1 MACTTTLFKS
11 HMELL
16 EKMQNSPSPKPN
28 DGLTS
33 QAKREVFE
41 GVLSALAKKFYKPEL
56 LENGWY
62 EAVANHRPIV
72 EGAPTLE
79 AFEQAV
85 TALLQNL
92 KTSHIGFFHQ
102 SARRASSRAAL
113 SATYL
118 SDETAHGS
126 RWIFQDVHDGGAA
139 ALAGIQP
146 GDILLRLDDKEII
159 PPEHPVF
166 PMGSTSKLDIVAS
179 DDSKRTVTVDV
190 SKPKGKKLHFVEP
203 TLVQSKIV
211 GDGVG
216 YLKVAMFP
224 GMIGVDVANEI
235 SKAAVS
241 LGKIKGLI
249 IDLRGNTGGGAG
261 ALRLMSLLTPE
272 KIPVGFAPG
281 KRWAERDLDKEKLAF
296 PRFGS
301 IPSSKKAL
309 WLLALRYLPS
319 LITKSPVVLE
329 SEGYGPQPFQGNVV
343 LLVDRH
349 TASAAEMVTIF
360 AKENRLATIVGEKTA
375 GRLLSATS
383 VKVGHGFRL
392 ALPTGAYYTW
402 NGTALEGAPIEPDV
416 LCEFDWQASRSGS
429 DPQFD
434 KALHIVNET
443 VSLRT

>member
-1 MACTTTLFKS
+1 MPNSTS
-11 HMELL
+11 PEL
-16 EKMQNSPSPKPN
+16 KN
-28 DGLTS
+28 GLTS
-33 QAKREVFE
+33 QAKHEVFE

-56 LENGWY
+56 LENGWH
-62 EAVANHRPIV
+62 EAVANHRAKI

-79 AFEQAV
+79 EFEQAV

-92 KTSHIGFFHQ
+92 KASHVGFFHQ

-118 SDETAHGS
+118 ADETTHGY

-139 ALAGIQP
+139 ALAGVQP
-146 GDILLRLDDKEII
+146 GDILLRLDDKEIT

-166 PMGSTSKLDIVAS
+166 PMGATSKLNVVAS
-179 DDSKRTVTVDV
+179 DDRERTVVVEV

-211 GDGVG
+211 GERIG

-224 GMIGVDVANEI
+224 GMIGVEVANEI
-235 SKAAVS
+235 SKAIS
-241 LGKIKGLI
+241 DLGKVKGLI

-281 KRWAERDLDKEKLAF
+281 KRWAGRDLDREKLAF

-319 LITKSPVVLE
+319 LITKSPIVLE
-329 SEGYGPQPFQGNVV
+329 SEGHGPRSYQGNIV

-360 AKENRLATIVGEKTA
+360 AKENKLATIVGEKTA

-402 NGTALEGAPIEPDV
+402 NGTALEGSPIEPDV
-416 LCEFDWQASRSGS
+416 ISEFDWKERRRGN
-429 DPQFD
+429 DRQFD
-434 KALHIVNET
+434 TALKT
-443 VSLRT
+443 VSSEA

>member
-1 MACTTTLFKS
+1 MACTITRFKS
-11 HMELL
+11 HMEPL
-16 EKMQNSPSPKPN
+16 EKMQNSPSPALN

-33 QAKREVFE
+33 KAKQEIFE

-56 LENGWY
+56 LENGWH
-62 EAVANHRPIV
+62 EAVATHRPII
-72 EGAPTLE
+72 EGAATPE

-92 KTSHIGFFHQ
+92 NTSHVGFFHQ

-118 SDETAHGS
+118 ADETTYGH
-126 RWIFQDVHDGGAA
+126 RWIFQDVHEGGAA

-166 PMGSTSKLDIVAS
+166 PMGSTSKLNVVAS
-179 DDSKRTVTVDV
+179 DDRERTVVVAV

-211 GDGVG
+211 GERIG

-235 SKAAVS
+235 SKAIS
-241 LGKIKGLI
+241 GLGKVKGLI

-281 KRWAERDLDKEKLAF
+281 KRWAGRDLDREKLAF

-319 LITKSPVVLE
+319 IITKSPIVLE
-329 SEGYGPQPFQGNVV
+329 SEGTRFAIISREHVV

-360 AKENRLATIVGEKTA
+360 RERKQVGNYRGRKNRGKTPICDFRESRA
-375 GRLLSATS
+375 RLST
-383 VKVGHGFRL
+383 R
-392 ALPTGAYYTW
+392 
-402 NGTALEGAPIEPDV
+402 APDGC
-416 LCEFDWQASRSGS
+416 L
-429 DPQFD
+429 
-434 KALHIVNET
+434 LHVERHC
-443 VSLRT
+443 S

>member
-1 MACTTTLFKS
+1 MACTITPFKS

-16 EKMQNSPSPKPN
+16 EKMQNSPSPKLN

-33 QAKREVFE
+33 KAKHEVFE
-41 GVLSALAKKFYKPEL
+41 GVLSALGKKFYKPEL
-56 LENGWY
+56 LENGWH
-62 EAVANHRPIV
+62 EAVASHRPIV
-72 EGAPTLE
+72 EGALTLE

-85 TALLQNL
+85 TALLQTLN
-92 KTSHIGFFHQ
+92 TSHVGFFHQ

-118 SDETAHGS
+118 ADETAHGQ

-166 PMGSTSKLDIVAS
+166 PMGMTSTLNIVAS
-179 DDSKRTVTVDV
+179 GDSERTVTVDV

-203 TLVQSKIV
+203 ALVQSQIL
-211 GDGVG
+211 GGGIG

-224 GMIGVDVANEI
+224 GMIGVEVANEI
-235 SKAAVS
+235 SKAVVG

-281 KRWAERDLDKEKLAF
+281 KRWVGRDLDKEKLAF

-319 LITKSPVVLE
+319 LITKSPIVLE
-329 SEGYGPQPFQGNVV
+329 SEGHGPRSYQGNVV

-360 AKENRLATIVGEKTA
+360 AKENKLATIVGEKTA

-402 NGTALEGAPIEPDV
+402 NGTALEGSPIEPDV
-416 LCEFDWQASRSGS
+416 LSEFDWRDRRLGNDRQLDMAL
-429 DPQFD
+429 
-434 KALHIVNET
+434 KA
-443 VSLRT
+443 VSTKI

>member
-1 MACTTTLFKS
+1 MP
-11 HMELL
+11 
-16 EKMQNSPSPKPN
+16 NSPSPELHN
-28 DGLTS
+28 GLTS
-33 QAKREVFE
+33 KAKHEVFE
-41 GVLSALAKKFYKPEL
+41 GVLSALTKKFYKPEL
-56 LENGWY
+56 LENGWH
-62 EAVANHRPIV
+62 EAVANHRATI
-72 EGAPTLE
+72 EGATTLE
-79 AFEQAV
+79 DFERAV

-92 KTSHIGFFHQ
+92 KTSHVGFFHQ

-118 SDETAHGS
+118 ADKTSHGS

-146 GDILLRLDDKEII
+146 GDILLRLDDKDII
-159 PPEHPVF
+159 PPEHPLF
-166 PMGSTSKLDIVAS
+166 PMGATSKLNVVAS
-179 DDSKRTVTVDV
+179 DDSERTIVVEV

-211 GDGVG
+211 GERIG

-235 SKAAVS
+235 STAIS
-241 LGKIKGLI
+241 GLGKIKGLI
-249 IDLRGNTGGGAG
+249 VDLRGNTGGGVG

-281 KRWAERDLDKEKLAF
+281 KRWAGRDLDKEKLAF

-319 LITKSPVVLE
+319 LINKSPIVLE
-329 SEGYGPQPFQGNVV
+329 SEGYGPHSYQGNVA

-360 AKENRLATIVGEKTA
+360 AKENKLATIVGEKTA

-402 NGTALEGAPIEPDV
+402 NGTALEGSPIEPDV
-416 LCEFDWQASRSGS
+416 VIEFDWQERRRGN
-429 DPQFD
+429 DRQFD
-434 KALHIVNET
+434 TALKT
-443 VSLRT
+443 LSADA

>member
-1 MACTTTLFKS
+1 MKNF
-11 HMELL
+11 
-16 EKMQNSPSPKPN
+16 PSTKLN

-33 QAKREVFE
+33 KAKHEVFE

-56 LENGWY
+56 LQNGWH
-62 EAVANHRPIV
+62 EEVANHRPII

-92 KTSHIGFFHQ
+92 KTSHVGFFHR

-118 SDETAHGS
+118 ADETSRGT
-126 RWIFQDVHDGGAA
+126 RWIFQDVHHGGAA

-166 PMGSTSKLDIVAS
+166 PMGTTSKLNIVAS
-179 DDSKRTVTVDV
+179 DDMDRTISVDV
-190 SKPKGKKLHFVEP
+190 SKPSGKKLHFVEP

-211 GDGVG
+211 GDGIG

-235 SKAAVS
+235 TKAVVG
-241 LGKIKGLI
+241 LGKIRGLI

-281 KRWAERDLDKEKLAF
+281 KRWAGKDLAREKNKF

-301 IPSSKKAL
+301 IPSSKKTL
-309 WLLALRYLPS
+309 WLLALRYVPS
-319 LITKSPVVLE
+319 LITKSPIVLE
-329 SEGYGPQPFQGNVV
+329 SEGHGPQSYQGNIV

-360 AKENRLATIVGEKTA
+360 AKENKLATIVGEKTA

-402 NGTALEGAPIEPDV
+402 NGTALEGSPIEPDV
-416 LCEFDWQASRSGS
+416 VVEFDWQDRKRGN
-429 DPQFD
+429 DRQFD
-434 KALHIVNET
+434 AALKA
-443 VSLRT
+443 VSA

>member
-1 MACTTTLFKS
+1 MACTTTPFKS
-11 HMELL
+11 NMELL
-16 EKMQNSPSPKPN
+16 EKMQNSPFPGMN

-33 QAKREVFE
+33 KTKHEVFE
-41 GVLSALAKKFYKPEL
+41 GVLSALNKKFYKPEL
-56 LENGWY
+56 LGNGWH
-62 EAVANHRPIV
+62 EAVANHRATI

-92 KTSHIGFFHQ
+92 KTSHVGFFHQ

-118 SDETAHGS
+118 ADETAHGP

-146 GDILLRLDDKEII
+146 GDILLRLDDQEIN

-166 PMGSTSKLDIVAS
+166 PMGATSKLNIVAS
-179 DDSKRTVTVDV
+179 DDRERTITVNV
-190 SKPKGKKLHFVEP
+190 SKSKGKKLQFVEP

-211 GDGVG
+211 ADGVG

-235 SKAAVS
+235 SKAVVS
-241 LGKIKGLI
+241 LGKIRGLI

-272 KIPVGFAPG
+272 KVPVGFAPG
-281 KRWAERDLDKEKLAF
+281 KRWAGRDLAKEKISF
-296 PRFGS
+296 PRFGN
-301 IPSSKKAL
+301 IPASKKTL

-319 LITKSPVVLE
+319 LITKSPIVLE
-329 SEGYGPQPFQGNVV
+329 SEGYGPEPYQGNVV

-360 AKENRLATIVGEKTA
+360 AKENRLATIVGERTA

-402 NGTALEGAPIEPDV
+402 KGTALEGSPIEPDV
-416 LCEFDWQASRSGS
+416 VSEFDWQDRRRGPDRQLAT
-429 DPQFD
+429 
-434 KALHIVNET
+434 ALKT
-443 VSLRT
+443 VSTGISM

>member
-1 MACTTTLFKS
+1 
-11 HMELL
+11 MERL
-16 EKMQNSPSPKPN
+16 EKMPISPSPELN
-28 DGLTS
+28 NGLTS
-33 QAKREVFE
+33 KAKQEVFE
-41 GVLSALAKKFYKPEL
+41 GVLSALTKKFYKPEL
-56 LENGWY
+56 LENGWH
-62 EAVANHRPIV
+62 EAVANHRATI
-72 EGAPTLE
+72 EGALTLE
-79 AFEQAV
+79 EFEQAV

-92 KTSHIGFFHQ
+92 KTSHVGFFHQ

-118 SDETAHGS
+118 ADETTHGS

-166 PMGSTSKLDIVAS
+166 PMGSTSKLNVVAS
-179 DDSKRTVTVDV
+179 DDRERTVVVAV

-211 GDGVG
+211 GERIG

-235 SKAAVS
+235 SKAIS
-241 LGKIKGLI
+241 GLGKVKGLI

-261 ALRLMSLLTPE
+261 ALRLMSLLTPA

-281 KRWAERDLDKEKLAF
+281 KRWAGRDLAREKLAF

-301 IPSSKKAL
+301 IPSCKKAL

-319 LITKSPVVLE
+319 LITKSPIVLE
-329 SEGYGPQPFQGNVV
+329 SEGRGPQSYQGNVV

-360 AKENRLATIVGEKTA
+360 AKENKLATIVGEKTA

-392 ALPTGAYYTW
+392 ALPTSAYYTW
-402 NGTALEGAPIEPDV
+402 SGTVLEGSPIEPDV
-416 LCEFDWQASRSGS
+416 VSEFDWRERRRGG
-429 DPQFD
+429 DRQFD
-434 KALHIVNET
+434 TALKT
-443 VSLRT
+443 VGTKI

>member
-1 MACTTTLFKS
+1 MACTTIPFKL
-11 HMELL
+11 HMEVL
-16 EKMQNSPSPKPN
+16 EQMQNFPSTKLN

-33 QAKREVFE
+33 KAKHEVFE

-56 LENGWY
+56 LENGWH
-62 EAVANHRPIV
+62 EAVANHRPII
-72 EGAPTLE
+72 EKAPTLE

-92 KTSHIGFFHQ
+92 NTSHVGFFHQ

-118 SDETAHGS
+118 ADQTAHGS
-126 RWIFQDVHDGGAA
+126 RWIFQDVHEGGAA

-166 PMGSTSKLDIVAS
+166 PMGTTSKLTIVAN
-179 DDSKRTVTVDV
+179 DDSERKVTVDV
-190 SKPKGKKLHFVEP
+190 SKPKGKRLHFVEP
-203 TLVQSKIV
+203 TLVQSNIV
-211 GDGVG
+211 GDGIG

-235 SKAAVS
+235 TKAVVG
-241 LGKIKGLI
+241 LGKIRGLI

-281 KRWAERDLDKEKLAF
+281 KRWAGRDLANEKNTF

-301 IPSSKKAL
+301 IPSSKKTL

-319 LITKSPVVLE
+319 LVSKSPIVLE
-329 SEGYGPQPFQGNVV
+329 SEGYGPHSYQGNVV

-360 AKENRLATIVGEKTA
+360 AKENKLATIVGEKTA

-392 ALPTGAYYTW
+392 ALPTGAYHTW
-402 NGTALEGAPIEPDV
+402 SGTALEGNPIEPDV
-416 LCEFDWQASRSGS
+416 FSEFNWRDRRSGY
-429 DPQFD
+429 DRQFD
-434 KALHIVNET
+434 TALQIAGAQFQK
-443 VSLRT
+443 